1 MHDVWRVQRVYAR
14 TKRLK
19 RKLFGFR
26 SLARSLS
33 FSFYPSIII
42 RMGMTVDIGRHN
54 VYTETEFGRAK
65 RKENTF

>member
-1 MHDVWRVQRVYAR
+1 MACTACICEDEEIEEKALW
-14 TKRLK
+14 
-19 RKLFGFR
+19 FSF
-26 SLARSLS
+26 ARSLS